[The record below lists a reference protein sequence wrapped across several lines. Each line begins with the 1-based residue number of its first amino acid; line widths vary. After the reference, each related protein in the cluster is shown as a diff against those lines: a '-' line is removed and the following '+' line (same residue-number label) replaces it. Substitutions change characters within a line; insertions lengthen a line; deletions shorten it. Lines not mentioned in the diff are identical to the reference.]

1 MARNWDELERA
12 WQYAD
17 QLWFDDSMRR
27 QFVQEWQEMRD
38 ALKRYRQEQSERYL
52 QFLLQRKQALDE
64 YFGH

>member
-1 MARNWDELERA
+1 
-12 WQYAD
+12 
-17 QLWFDDSMRR
+17 MRR